1 MVEQDVDTYKASV
14 RENIQ
19 AWFTQIK
26 QVEHSDWLIILVE
39 TSDSKKS
46 NKILPRTTVL
56 DKVKNDF
63 GGKTTER
70 YLGIK
75 NRNFPHFITLTL
87 LFHRCLAVVD
97 PVKGETKSSESW
109 QTFLFRLRQALM
121 AAFSRTLTK
130 FEETVRTQRERRNE
144 LNWNFCNYF
153 LLQVR
158 I

>member
-1 MVEQDVDTYKASV
+1 MVIQDVETYKASV

-26 QVEHSDWLIILVE
+26 LVECSDWLIILVE

-70 YLGIK
+70 
-75 NRNFPHFITLTL
+75 
-87 LFHRCLAVVD
+87 
-97 PVKGETKSSESW
+97 
-109 QTFLFRLRQALM
+109 
-121 AAFSRTLTK
+121 
-130 FEETVRTQRERRNE
+130 
-144 LNWNFCNYF
+144 
-153 LLQVR
+153 
-158 I
+158 

>member
-1 MVEQDVDTYKASV
+1 MVIQDVDTYKASV

-26 QVEHSDWLIILVE
+26 LVECSDWLIILVE

-70 YLGIK
+70 
-75 NRNFPHFITLTL
+75 
-87 LFHRCLAVVD
+87 
-97 PVKGETKSSESW
+97 
-109 QTFLFRLRQALM
+109 
-121 AAFSRTLTK
+121 
-130 FEETVRTQRERRNE
+130 
-144 LNWNFCNYF
+144 
-153 LLQVR
+153 
-158 I
+158 

>member
-1 MVEQDVDTYKASV
+1 LVIQDVDTYKASV

-26 QVEHSDWLIILVE
+26 LVECSDWLIILVE

-70 YLGIK
+70 
-75 NRNFPHFITLTL
+75 
-87 LFHRCLAVVD
+87 
-97 PVKGETKSSESW
+97 
-109 QTFLFRLRQALM
+109 
-121 AAFSRTLTK
+121 
-130 FEETVRTQRERRNE
+130 
-144 LNWNFCNYF
+144 
-153 LLQVR
+153 
-158 I
+158 

>member
-70 YLGIK
+70 YLGKK
-75 NRNFPHFITLTL
+75 NRN
-87 LFHRCLAVVD
+87 
-97 PVKGETKSSESW
+97 
-109 QTFLFRLRQALM
+109 
-121 AAFSRTLTK
+121 
-130 FEETVRTQRERRNE
+130 
-144 LNWNFCNYF
+144 
-153 LLQVR
+153 
-158 I
+158 